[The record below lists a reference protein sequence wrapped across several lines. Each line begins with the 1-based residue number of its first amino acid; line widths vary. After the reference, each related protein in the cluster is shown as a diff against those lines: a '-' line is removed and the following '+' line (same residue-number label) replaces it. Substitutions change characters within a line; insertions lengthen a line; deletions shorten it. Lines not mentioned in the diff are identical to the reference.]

1 MFLRNRREFLDETR
15 RWAAA
20 LAAAGIT
27 GQATAE
33 DPKPGAASNDSPNER
48 IRVAVIGANRK
59 SGRGYE
65 HVGMTA
71 GRPNV
76 ELVAVCDCDEA
87 VVGDALARAEK
98 AQGQKPRYEKDLR
111 RIFDD
116 KSIDA
121 VTIATPNHWHS
132 LAAIWALQSGK
143 HVYVEKPVSHNVW
156 EGRKVVEAARKY
168 GKICQAGT
176 QARSASA
183 MREMIEF
190 IHAGKLGTVQ
200 VARALCYKPRPSIG
214 TVGGDGAVPP
224 TIDYDLW
231 CGPAPNRPP
240 RRTKLHYDWHWQWDY
255 GNGDIGN
262 QGIHQMDIARWGLN
276 KAALPNTVVSVGGRF
291 GPKDD
296 GETPN
301 TQLSRLDYGDCKLI
315 FEVRGLPTLDVLA
328 DQRGASTTDKR
339 LIAKVGNVFYGTEGF
354 IITANYSEAVA
365 VGNDGSIL
373 KVFQSKKGDDHFGNF
388 CKAVRSGKRS
398 DQTADIEDGHLSSA
412 LCHLANI
419 SYRLG
424 KEMPMDG
431 AADFVDDMA
440 RMTKHLAANGIEL
453 DKTTCRFG
461 PQLTLKAQSEQIL
474 GDDAANVLLSREY
487 RKGFEVPSQV

>member
-1 MFLRNRREFLDETR
+1 MYLRNRREFLDEAR

-20 LAAAGIT
+20 LTAAGLS
-27 GQATAE
+27 GPLLAD
-33 DPKPGAASNDSPNER
+33 DPKPDAKDGGSAADR

-65 HVGMTA
+65 HVGWTA
-71 GRPNV
+71 GRNNV
-76 ELVAVCDCDEA
+76 ELVAICDCDEA
-87 VVGDALARAEK
+87 SVGESMARAEK
-98 AQGQKPRYEKDLR
+98 AMGKKPRYEKDLR
-111 RIFDD
+111 RIMDD

-156 EGRKVVEAARKY
+156 EGRQLVAAARKY
-168 GKICQAGT
+168 GKICQTGT
-176 QARSASA
+176 QSRSFSA
-183 MREMIEF
+183 MREMIDY
-190 IHAGKLGTVQ
+190 IHTGKLGTIS
-200 VARALCYKPRPSIG
+200 VARAMCYKPRTSIG
-214 TVGGDGAVPP
+214 SVAGDGAAPKSM
-224 TIDYDLW
+224 DYDLW
-231 CGPAPNRPP
+231 CGPAPSRPP
-240 RRTKLHYDWHWQWDY
+240 RRTKVHYDWHWQWDY

-276 KAALPNTVVSVGGRF
+276 KSTLPNTVVSVGGRF

-301 TQLSRLDYGDCKLI
+301 TMLSQLDYGDSKLI

-328 DQRGASTTDKR
+328 DQRGTSTTDKR
-339 LIAKVGNVFYGTEGF
+339 QIAKVGNVFYGTEGY
-354 IITANYSEAVA
+354 IITAYYADAVA
-365 VGNDGSIL
+365 VGPDGSIL
-373 KVFQSKKGDDHFGNF
+373 KVFHSGDHDHFGNF
-388 CKAVRSGKRS
+388 CKAIRSGSRS
-398 DQTADIEDGHLSSA
+398 DLTADVEEGHLSSA

-424 KEMPMDG
+424 REMPMNG
-431 AADFVDDMA
+431 VSEFGDDMS
-440 RMTKHLAANGIEL
+440 RMSKHLAANGVVMA
-453 DKTTCRFG
+453 DTQCRVG
-461 PQLTLKAQSEQIL
+461 PRLTLNAKTERFV
-474 GDDAANVLLSREY
+474 GNDAADALLSREY